1 LARRAAEIAARALDA
16 VPATARR
23 TSEVLSALD
32 ASARLDGAEEVLTR
46 LASDLRADSTLRRF
60 EGEAPLGERYGV
72 ELSVAYKAAWVRV
85 TRCFSRNAAPRS
97 WELAAR
103 WFAETASRLDEKS
116 VSAGLGALP
125 PPGKLASWIVE
136 TCTGSQPLS
145 IFAGDRLTPRQA
157 LPAGALA
164 SLSLRLSL
172 DDGPWLGGGP
182 LVIGASGRPSRLLI

>member
-1 LARRAAEIAARALDA
+1 MPCPGRSPRQWRSRDPTRSLSMRPECSLRSASLRMSPRFCSRAA
-16 VPATARR
+16 P
-23 TSEVLSALD
+23 
-32 ASARLDGAEEVLTR
+32 
-46 LASDLRADSTLRRF
+46 LRRF

-103 WFAETASRLDEKS
+103 WFAETASRLEEKS
-116 VSAGLGALP
+116 VSAGPGALP

-145 IFAGDRLTPRQA
+145 IFAGDRLAPRQT

-164 SLSLRLSL
+164 SLSLQLSL
-172 DDGPWLGGGP
+172 DDGHWLGGGP
-182 LVIGASGRPSRLLI
+182 LVIGASGRPSLLLI